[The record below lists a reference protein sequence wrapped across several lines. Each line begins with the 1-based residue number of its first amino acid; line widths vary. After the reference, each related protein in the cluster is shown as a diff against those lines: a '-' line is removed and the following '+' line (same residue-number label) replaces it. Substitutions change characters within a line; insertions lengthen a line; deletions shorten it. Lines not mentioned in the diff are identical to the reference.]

1 VVALIQYRLAANVL
15 TAARAVAS
23 VLLIARPSLALVAF
37 AIATDWIDG
46 SLARRGGQRSY
57 GARFDLEADSLL
69 TLGTAIAAVRSGA
82 PMLALVAP
90 VARYAVV
97 GVRDPATLSRG
108 EVFLDRATGAPL
120 MAVLIAWL
128 APSRF
133 SALRGLIGP
142 VTLARCAA
150 IGTLA
155 TPSAVHLGH
164 SRRPA
169 EPRLVLSTKKE
180 DR

>member
-1 VVALIQYRLAANVL
+1 MALIWYRLAANAL
-15 TAARAVAS
+15 TAARAIAS
-23 VLLIARPSLALVAF
+23 VVLIARPSLTLVAL

-46 SLARRGGQRSY
+46 SLARRGGDTSY

-82 PMLALVAP
+82 PIIALVGP
-90 VARYAVV
+90 VARYAVAR
-97 GVRDPATLSRG
+97 VRDPLSLSRR
-108 EVFLDRATGAPL
+108 EVFLDRATGGPL

-128 APSRF
+128 APSPFR
-133 SALRGLIGP
+133 ALRVLTGP

-150 IGTLA
+150 IGTFA
-155 TPSAVHLGH
+155 TPSAVHSSHL
-164 SRRPA
+164 RRPA
-169 EPRLVLSTKKE
+169 EARLVLSTKKE

>member
-1 VVALIQYRLAANVL
+1 VALIWFRLAANAL
-15 TAARAVAS
+15 TFARAIAGL
-23 VLLIARPSLALVAF
+23 LLIARPSLALVTF

-46 SLARRGGQRSY
+46 SLARRAGDTTY

-82 PMLALVAP
+82 PIVALVAP
-90 VARYAVV
+90 VARYAAVS
-97 GVRDPATLSRG
+97 VRDPQTLSRG
-108 EVFLDRATGAPL
+108 EVFLDRATGGPL

-128 APSRF
+128 APSR
-133 SALRGLIGP
+133 LRVLRPLIGP

-150 IGTLA
+150 MGALA
-155 TPSAVHLGH
+155 TRSAVHSGH
-164 SRRPA
+164 IWRPA
-169 EPRLVLSTKKE
+169 EARLVLSTKKE

>member
-1 VVALIQYRLAANVL
+1 MVALIWYRLAANAL
-15 TAARAVAS
+15 TAARVIAS
-23 VLLIARPSLALVAF
+23 VVLIARPSLALVAF

-46 SLARRGGQRSY
+46 SLARRGGDTSY

-69 TLGTAIAAVRSGA
+69 TLGTAIAAVRAGA
-82 PMLALVAP
+82 PIVALVAP
-90 VARYAVV
+90 VARYAAV
-97 GVRDPATLSRG
+97 GVRDPQSLTRG
-108 EVFLDRATGAPL
+108 EVFLDRATGGPL

-128 APSRF
+128 APPRF
-133 SALRGLIGP
+133 EVLRALTGP

-150 IGTLA
+150 MGTLA
-155 TPSAVHLGH
+155 TRSALHSGY

-169 EPRLVLSTKKE
+169 EARLVLSIKKE

>member
-1 VVALIQYRLAANVL
+1 MVALIAYRLAANTL
-15 TAARAVAS
+15 TAARAIAS
-23 VLLIARPSLALVAF
+23 VLLMVRPSLRLVAF
-37 AIATDWIDG
+37 AIATDWLDG
-46 SLARRGGQRSY
+46 SLARRGGETSY

-82 PMLALVAP
+82 PMLALAAP
-90 VARYAVV
+90 VARYALV
-97 GVRDPATLSRG
+97 GVRDPETLSPR
-108 EVFLDRATGAPL
+108 EVFLDRATGGPL

-133 SALRGLIGP
+133 RALRALTGP

-150 IGTLA
+150 MGTLA
-155 TPSAVHLGH
+155 TPSAVHSGH